1 MRIDTNMWTIAK
13 DIDNMQYKFSQTQG
27 LVSKMANDLC
37 DFISESWLS
46 VWNWIWSKIWRI
58 CEIRSQMSTCCF
70 LLCNQKRSSSRVRY
84 IFVKILRTSLKW
96 KHLWISFEF
105 NIHSANLDFDI
116 CSWKY
121 PIWPNITLNFCLS
134 SSLNHLKWVWSIFFI
149 LAITSDKV
157 SSKFCR
163 QKSTQR
169 RLWWNFVFEAYMA
182 CGGSTKEPSKRLLW
196 PRAPNSTWL
205 WTLWFT
211 RKRLSR
217 QVVEVVP

>member
-1 MRIDTNMWTIAK
+1 
-13 DIDNMQYKFSQTQG
+13 
-27 LVSKMANDLC
+27 
-37 DFISESWLS
+37 
-46 VWNWIWSKIWRI
+46 
-58 CEIRSQMSTCCF
+58 MSTCCF
-70 LLCNQKRSSSRVRY
+70 LLCNQKRSSSRIRY
-84 IFVKILRTSLKW
+84 MFVTILRISLKW

-157 SSKFCR
+157 SSKFCG

-196 PRAPNSTWL
+196 PRAPQLDVTLDSLAHEETAFTASSSSTFIGFP
-205 WTLWFT
+205 T
-211 RKRLSR
+211 SR
-217 QVVEVVP
+217 SKWGREPV